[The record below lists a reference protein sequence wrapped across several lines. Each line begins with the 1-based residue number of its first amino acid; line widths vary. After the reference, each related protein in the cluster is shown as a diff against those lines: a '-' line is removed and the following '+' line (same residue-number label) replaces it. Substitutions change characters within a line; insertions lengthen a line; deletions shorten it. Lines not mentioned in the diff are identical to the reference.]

1 MVVTV
6 VVIAAS
12 ATTAKSRLPPKF
24 FAQGVSQTTQPDD
37 NLCVLTASIA
47 GLEALRY
54 TPAGIPALNLKLE
67 HESEVQEA
75 GQARQVKVVMKSV
88 AFAAVAERLV
98 KQALGSKW
106 RFKGFLASQRN
117 GKGVVFH
124 IQEFTLDPLTQ

>member
-1 MVVTV
+1 MSQ
-6 VVIAAS
+6 AA
-12 ATTAKSRLPPKF
+12 LPN
-24 FAQGVSQTTQPDD
+24 A

-47 GLEALRY
+47 ELEALRY

-75 GQARQVKVVMKSV
+75 GQARQVKVAMKSV
-88 AFAAVAERLV
+88 AFAAVAERLL
-98 KQALGSKW
+98 KQVLGSKW

-124 IQEFTLDPLTQ
+124 IQEFSQD